1 MKRETKS
8 PLIVGDFKTSLS
20 ETKQLGRRL
29 TITTA
34 RKQRGN
40 LNNNQTQTSISTT
53 LRAQQ
58 QNTL

>member
-58 QNTL
+58 QSTL